1 MTAQSDSQGLF
12 VATRLRDEA
21 HRFAITYHRALRE
34 RTIRESV
41 LDEVP
46 GIGAAKKVA
55 LLKRFRSTRGI
66 ARATVGEIAAA
77 AGVNETIAAQV
88 KSVCA
93 AVGG

>member
-1 MTAQSDSQGLF
+1 MNKIIAVDFDGTLC
-12 VATRLRDEA
+12 E
-21 HRFAITYHRALRE
+21 
-34 RTIRESV
+34 ESW
-41 LDEVP
+41 P

-66 ARATVGEIAAA
+66 AKAEVREIASA

-88 KSVCA
+88 KSACA